1 MLHNKT
7 ENNFLPGMLSPG
19 LSFLTS
25 CLTPCF
31 SHHITALVISIH
43 RLLFPLYALQLTSP
57 RVQSFVYIWVAHPY
71 LWVSPLSEPGCTGQ
85 HFCLKWWNK
94 FAVSTFSKYCAAL
107 EAVVKAWCCHSNDIE
122 IWHFY
127 IAYSLYWYY
136 CGQYNMPQ
144 PMV

>member
-1 MLHNKT
+1 
-7 ENNFLPGMLSPG
+7 MLSPG

-94 FAVSTFSKYCAAL
+94 FAVSTFSKYGVAIAMIL
-107 EAVVKAWCCHSNDIE
+107 RYGIFISHKVYTGITVDNIICHSPWCKYKAVWATLNPNFIC
-122 IWHFY
+122 Y
-127 IAYSLYWYY
+127 KS
-136 CGQYNMPQ
+136 
-144 PMV
+144 V